1 MALVDYSSSSD
12 DEEGH
17 ASQKRATPP
26 SKKPKKLP
34 SLPLTFDIAPKD
46 DPSLHQGRMRS
57 RPYVD
62 GEYNTHVYLSLSISW
77 KLSKI
82 LETIIAQLPPSPNPI
97 HSLLPNL
104 HISLTR
110 PVPLR
115 RHQIQPFRDELASR
129 LGQICPFKLSLVG
142 SVKAYYNEVT
152 GGGSNRA
159 FLALRVGA
167 GAREL
172 KKIVDVVLDP
182 TLKKIHRPTYH
193 DNPEFHTSFAWTL
206 FSTKTDNQDTSHGNH
221 SASGYR
227 SEEAQGLPFGEED
240 LNRVNSTF
248 ESEVLKAQPA
258 GGWTIS
264 SVEVKI
270 AKEIAT
276 IPLKLA

>member
-1 MALVDYSSSSD
+1 
-12 DEEGH
+12 
-17 ASQKRATPP
+17 
-26 SKKPKKLP
+26 
-34 SLPLTFDIAPKD
+34 
-46 DPSLHQGRMRS
+46 MRS

-62 GEYNTHVYLSLSISW
+62 GEYNTHVYLSCALIPILQTSLFSYKLTRDAVSISW

-167 GAREL
+167 GAREVRIAY
-172 KKIVDVVLDP
+172 K
-182 TLKKIHRPTYH
+182 
-193 DNPEFHTSFAWTL
+193 
-206 FSTKTDNQDTSHGNH
+206 
-221 SASGYR
+221 
-227 SEEAQGLPFGEED
+227 
-240 LNRVNSTF
+240 LN
-248 ESEVLKAQPA
+248 
-258 GGWTIS
+258 
-264 SVEVKI
+264 
-270 AKEIAT
+270 
-276 IPLKLA
+276 

>member
-1 MALVDYSSSSD
+1 MALVDYGSSSD

-17 ASQKRATPP
+17 ALQKSASP
-26 SKKPKKLP
+26 SKKQKKLP
-34 SLPLTFDIAPKD
+34 SLPLTFDTAPKD
-46 DPSLHQGRMRS
+46 DPSLHQGRKRS

-62 GEYNTHVYLSLSISW
+62 GEYNTHVYLSLSIPLR
-77 KLSKI
+77 LSKI
-82 LETIIAQLPPSPNPI
+82 LETIIAKLPPSPNPI
-97 HSLLPNL
+97 HALLPSL

-115 RHQIQPFRDELASR
+115 RHQIQPFKDELASR
-129 LGQICPFKLSLVG
+129 LGQICTFKLSLTG

-152 GGGSNRA
+152 GGGSNRV

-167 GAREL
+167 GVSEL

-182 TLKKIHRPTYH
+182 TLKKIHLPTYH

-206 FSTKTDNQDTSHGNH
+206 FSTKTNDQDTSRGNL
-221 SASGYR
+221 SAFGDR
-227 SEEAQGLPFGEED
+227 SEETPGLPFGEED
-240 LNRVNSTF
+240 LDRVNSIF

-264 SVEVKI
+264 SVEVKV